1 MLEEESFMSGKFRP
15 ALMAATVACMVF
27 AAGAPARADEMSLL
41 SSSTATVDNMK
52 RDATFGPSRDL
63 LRRARAV
70 LIVPQLV
77 KGGFIF
83 GGEGGDGVMLART
96 ARGWS
101 SPAFYTIGSASFGL
115 QIGLESAQL
124 VMFVMSDRALRAL
137 EQSKFKFGGEAGLT
151 VVTLGANAQ
160 AATSANLTGDI
171 IVWASSKGAYGGL
184 TLEGS
189 VLAPK
194 NDWNAS
200 FYGRPV
206 TVPQIL
212 DNQAR
217 NSAATPL
224 RRDLTSL

>member
-1 MLEEESFMSGKFRP
+1 MYL
-15 ALMAATVACMVF
+15 
-27 AAGAPARADEMSLL
+27 
-41 SSSTATVDNMK
+41 
-52 RDATFGPSRDL
+52 GPSRDL

-96 ARGWS
+96 GRGWS

-115 QIGLESAQL
+115 QVGLESAQL
-124 VMFVMSDRALRAL
+124 VMFVMSDRALHAL

-160 AATSANLTGDI
+160 GATSTNLTGDI
-171 IVWASSKGAYGGL
+171 IVWGSSKGAYGGL

-194 NDWNAS
+194 EDWNAR

-206 TVPQIL
+206 SVPQIL
-212 DNQAR
+212 SNEAG
-217 NSAATPL
+217 NAAATPL
-224 RRDLTSL
+224 RHDLTSL